1 MKELRVLVVEDEL
14 VTATAIQEA
23 LEQAGHSVTALAVN
37 QEQVFAALN
46 QEIPDVIL
54 MDIVL
59 ENSDRNGIE
68 IAAQIQHNFSLPLIY
83 LTAQSDPTSTRAA
96 QLTRPTAYLFKPF
109 RHQELAVQVE
119 LAYMNYV
126 EKKETRAKTD
136 QPDYIMLPVEQG
148 KAYVKIIKNEVQ
160 FLAAAKSYV
169 LLYLLNEAQ
178 PKVFSMN
185 LGYLEQYFP
194 KPQFHRLG
202 RSLLVNLNHV
212 ERIERGQLWVKE
224 RSEPLDYSETHYG
237 DFIKNFNII
246 KTP

>member
-1 MKELRVLVVEDEL
+1 MKPLKILIVEDEF
-14 VTATAIQEA
+14 VTALAIQEA
-23 LEQAGHSVTALAVN
+23 LEREGHRITDQASNGK
-37 QEQVFAALN
+37 QVIASLN
-46 QEIPDVIL
+46 RELPDVVL

-59 ENSDRNGIE
+59 ENSEMNGIE
-68 IAAQIQHNFSLPLIY
+68 IATMIQSSYSLPLIY
-83 LTAQSDPTSTRAA
+83 LTAQSDPMSTRTA

-119 LAYMNYV
+119 LAYMNYW
-126 EKKETRAKTD
+126 ERKEFRARTNH
-136 QPDYIMLPVEQG
+136 PDYIMLPVDQG
-148 KAYVKIIKNEVQ
+148 KAYVKVTINEVQ

-169 LLYLLNEAQ
+169 LLYLLDEAQ

-202 RSLLVNLNHV
+202 RSLLVNLTHV
-212 ERIERGQLWVKE
+212 ERIERGQLWVKG
-224 RSEPLDYSETHYG
+224 RSEPIDYPETHYG
-237 DFIKNFNII
+237 EFIKNFNII